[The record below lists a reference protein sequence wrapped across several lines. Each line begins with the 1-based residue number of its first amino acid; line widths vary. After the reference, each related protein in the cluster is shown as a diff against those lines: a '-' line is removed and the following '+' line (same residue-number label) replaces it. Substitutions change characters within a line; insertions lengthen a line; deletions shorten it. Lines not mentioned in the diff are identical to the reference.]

1 MTMKRAATIGVAV
14 AILWLI
20 YSSFVT
26 VIPPKAMTVTAI
38 GESFARINL
47 YAKEHQSLPQSL
59 ADFPR
64 RDGYSNRTDD
74 GWKNPLHYEISEDG
88 TVTLTSMGVDNKL
101 GGTGDTAD
109 ISRSYNSIDDMGRF
123 IAGEALWLVDGRQS
137 P

>member
-1 MTMKRAATIGVAV
+1 MKTMNRVVRVIVVVAV
-14 AILWLI
+14 LWFI

-38 GESFARINL
+38 GESFARIHL
-47 YAKEHQSLPQSL
+47 YAKERQSLPQSL

-74 GWKNPLHYEISEDG
+74 GWGNPLHYEIAEDG
-88 TVTLTSMGVDNKL
+88 TVTLTSMGADNKIGGL
-101 GGTGDTAD
+101 GDDAD
-109 ISRSYNSIDDMGRF
+109 ISRSRNSIDDKGRF
-123 IAGEALWLVDGRQS
+123 IAGDALW